1 MKNRHRV
8 GWLGKRGS
16 RRSLRRLGDRESRTN
31 HRRVERTY
39 SPIGEI
45 IPVWV
50 KHIPDELE
58 SGKLYINATA
68 RTLRHLCPCG
78 CGETVTTSV
87 HPEGWVMLFDG
98 VHVTLE
104 PSIGNPHQ
112 WCRSHYYII
121 ENRVVWCESP
131 VS

>member
-1 MKNRHRV
+1 MLTADRHPV
-8 GWLGKRGS
+8 V
-16 RRSLRRLGDRESRTN
+16 RSYPLIREIT
-31 HRRVERTY
+31 
-39 SPIGEI
+39 
-45 IPVWV
+45 PVWV
-50 KHIPDELE
+50 ECIPAQLE
-58 SGKLYINATA
+58 YGKLYINASG

-112 WCRSHYYII
+112 SCRSHYYIVKN
-121 ENRVVWCESP
+121 EVVWCEP
-131 VS
+131 LGT